1 MHRWASSSW
10 KLPVLSGLS
19 LGVGYYVPVLVPL
32 LVAFVPVL
40 YWIDRRADEPRYT
53 RFKSLFIF
61 GMVAAIIGLH
71 FCYAM
76 FDFSWLA
83 GVLWLAFAALLA
95 IRVSL
100 VMLLASWLRRRTGL
114 TWGLLLPLR
123 TAISAASRTSC
134 SRSDCAAASTTSES
148 VSWRSRTI

>member
-1 MHRWASSSW
+1 MDRWAASSW

-19 LGVGYYVPVLVPL
+19 LGVGYFVPVLVPL
-32 LVAFVPVL
+32 LVAFVPLL
-40 YWIDRRADEPRYT
+40 YWIDRHAEAPRYA

-83 GVLWLAFAALLA
+83 GVLWVAFAALLA
-95 IRVSL
+95 IRISL

-114 TWGLLLPLR
+114 TWGLLLPLCWVPPEWAR
-123 TAISAASRTSC
+123 RC
-134 SRSDCAAASTTSES
+134 SWKSSQGLS
-148 VSWRSRTI
+148 VPTKEKSSGRAPI